1 MPCIVN
7 MLSMR
12 VSISQNGIL
21 SSMVKSAKNLCA
33 GVWGGSTRFELLKMK
48 IYEQAEVGIV
58 PSILIDRRTRS
69 KL

>member
-1 MPCIVN
+1 MYCQHAIYVIKYFSKWYSFFDGEICEKPLCR
-7 MLSMR
+7 R
-12 VSISQNGIL
+12 V
-21 SSMVKSAKNLCA
+21 
-33 GVWGGSTRFELLKMK
+33 GGSTRFELLKMK